1 MQTFDG
7 QKDAMLNKF
16 ERFVEGQEGKHGA
29 QVDGVIGQVD
39 TAIDGY
45 QAKDAYNDNVGK
57 FFK

>member
-1 MQTFDG
+1 
-7 QKDAMLNKF
+7 MLNKF